1 MKTKGIRELKA
12 KVFSILSDY
21 PKSRDSDIWLTI
33 KLWTVY
39 YPTLIDRT
47 DPENPKIKLGDILH
61 LPREDNV
68 KRVRA
73 KIQNEDGLFLPE
85 SLEVR
90 KQRKISEEE
99 WKSWAT
105 KRELSTATMTF
116 V

>member
-1 MKTKGIRELKA
+1 MKKRAINQLKSR
-12 KVFSILSDY
+12 VLSILKDF

-33 KLWTVY
+33 KLWTLY

-47 DPENPKIKLGDILH
+47 DQDNPKIKLSDILH

-73 KIQNEDGLFLPE
+73 KIQNEDHLYLPE

-99 WKSWAT
+99 WKGWSVQRD
-105 KRELSTATMTF
+105 KISTG
-116 V
+116 VLIS